1 MVEIDMFFFFY
12 GYELMSSGE
21 YSPYGFLYRAKKGED
36 LDIEERYLPHHQ
48 TWYID
53 KIVNRDQKK
62 IVTFG

>member
-1 MVEIDMFFFFY
+1 
-12 GYELMSSGE
+12 MSSGE